1 MTTKLC
7 GAKTR
12 TGEPCKQPGLANGRC
27 RFHGGI
33 RPVGPANPAYKHGRY
48 SKHMPG
54 RLLERYAQAASDPDL
69 LALRED
75 IALIDARLGDLLER
89 VDSGESG
96 EAWTKAREAL
106 ESFQAGQQAN
116 DVPQMKAAIADLT
129 KIIKR
134 GQADYAAWREVGT
147 AIDRRERLV
156 RSERKRLVEMQQVLT
171 LQEGMM
177 LFQRIGELIETHVT
191 DRPAKAAILS
201 GMAALLTAGNAT
213 DPG

>member
-1 MTTKLC
+1 MTKTQC

-12 TGEPCKQPGLANGRC
+12 TGEPCKQPAMANGRC
-27 RFHGGI
+27 RYHGGI
-33 RPVGPANPAYKHGRY
+33 RPVGPAHPAYQHGRY
-48 SKHMPG
+48 SKHVPQ

-75 IALIDARLGDLLER
+75 IALIDARLADLLSR

-116 DVPQMKAAIADLT
+116 DVPQMKAAIADLG

-191 DRPAKAAILS
+191 DLPAKAAILS
-201 GMAALLTAGNAT
+201 GMAALLTAGNAA